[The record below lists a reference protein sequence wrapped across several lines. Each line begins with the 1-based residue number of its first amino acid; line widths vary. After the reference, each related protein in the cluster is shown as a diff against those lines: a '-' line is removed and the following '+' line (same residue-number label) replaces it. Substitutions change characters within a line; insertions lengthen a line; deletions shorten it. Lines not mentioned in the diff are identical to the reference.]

1 MRFTSSTVSKNVI
14 RVWKIAFFIRKKPP
28 YFLISEST
36 SRELTKCCFS
46 GIPSYKSHISSARK
60 AAWLLTVLPVCR
72 AGVQPANSTV
82 ASSRM
87 ANCMQKGNQMEEPH
101 VASYCHLPLLQ
112 GLLTLWQHGRIRTT
126 CLVMPNQTC
135 YQRCAKRRRKG
146 KKKKNLQTFLG
157 KKWYDH
163 RLQWLQIKQTYL
175 QQTEKKKIQAENKKI
190 RLLCSVLRN
199 SNASKPSA
207 RQQKLSVGDKQN
219 HKASNPI

>member
-14 RVWKIAFFIRKKPP
+14 RVWKIAFFIRKKTPIFS
-28 YFLISEST
+28 YFWKHT
-36 SRELTKCCFS
+36 RGLTKRCFS

-87 ANCMQKGNQMEEPH
+87 ANCTQKGNQMEEPH

-112 GLLTLWQHGRIRTT
+112 GLLTLWQHGRIHTT

-135 YQRCAKRRRKG
+135 YQLCAKRRRK
-146 KKKKNLQTFLG
+146 
-157 KKWYDH
+157 
-163 RLQWLQIKQTYL
+163 
-175 QQTEKKKIQAENKKI
+175 EKKKE
-190 RLLCSVLRN
+190 SVN
-199 SNASKPSA
+199 IWGEEMIWP
-207 RQQKLSVGDKQN
+207 
-219 HKASNPI
+219 